1 MGAESPLVDGT
12 AQWFCTI
19 VKTCVLPCKSAALAA
34 DTLEV
39 LVCAPKDDKG
49 STVLLRLL
57 TLLVRSGMAR
67 GAVFDAW
74 YDVLLQHMKQP
85 TTAPDAM
92 RLLHAIT
99 RKRRVR
105 AYRAQKLKRWYE
117 ASRDANEKQQTG
129 ALWLLLQLYGRYDQ
143 RNCGRYCPAQKV
155 AMSVSRLFQ
164 CEFRLGAVLARHW
177 LLLTCPAVQFRTRNG
192 RWSFDTGS
200 KSWYRSNRTERL
212 VELTQSVGRTTL
224 SRRG

>member
-49 STVLLRLL
+49 STVLLRFL

-155 AMSVSRLFQ
+155 AMSVLRLFQ
-164 CEFRLGAVLARHW
+164 CEFRLEGSPGPALVVADLSCRAVPDTKWEVEFRQRQQELVPIQPHRK
-177 LLLTCPAVQFRTRNG
+177 TRGVDTISGENNAV
-192 RWSFDTGS
+192 SP
-200 KSWYRSNRTERL
+200 
-212 VELTQSVGRTTL
+212 
-224 SRRG
+224 